1 MSGRTWLMMVIVL
14 GINWGGFVAM
24 ALYGVAREA
33 RRQQG
38 EKGKGGESG
47 VLGVSPLALV
57 RVCYS
62 CCLWELGTGNGSS
75 LAPRERS
82 LGCIQNF

>member
-38 EKGKGGESG
+38 KQGNRGEAG
-47 VLGVSPLALV
+47 
-57 RVCYS
+57 
-62 CCLWELGTGNGSS
+62 E
-75 LAPRERS
+75 
-82 LGCIQNF
+82 

>member
-47 VLGVSPLALV
+47 
-57 RVCYS
+57 
-62 CCLWELGTGNGSS
+62 E
-75 LAPRERS
+75 
-82 LGCIQNF
+82 

>member
-38 EKGKGGESG
+38 QQGKQGKRGES
-47 VLGVSPLALV
+47 S
-57 RVCYS
+57 
-62 CCLWELGTGNGSS
+62 E
-75 LAPRERS
+75 
-82 LGCIQNF
+82 

>member
-24 ALYGVAREA
+24 VLYGVAREA

-38 EKGKGGESG
+38 KRGASGE
-47 VLGVSPLALV
+47 
-57 RVCYS
+57 
-62 CCLWELGTGNGSS
+62 
-75 LAPRERS
+75 
-82 LGCIQNF
+82 